1 MFALISNDE
10 FAASGQMLVK
20 QLKNRYNDPTMSPK
34 FVVGVDRSKMRLY
47 DTEQNTQDQILD
59 VRPDF
64 KPSDDQSKFKPTKS
78 FADFTY

>member
-1 MFALISNDE
+1 
-10 FAASGQMLVK
+10 
-20 QLKNRYNDPTMSPK
+20 
-34 FVVGVDRSKMRLY
+34 MRLY

-78 FADFTY
+78 FMDFHVLDNSITEYILRMDKPDVVVVERDLDMILSIFLVQKYKSISS